1 MYVFVLNNGRDDIC
15 SCGSRP
21 RAKKGGVGGKVDLL
35 ALLAF
40 LLSVISSF
48 LPTVIERKFYK
59 KTNKNKQPIKKNRF
73 L

>member
-40 LLSVISSF
+40 LLSVISSL
-48 LPTVIERKFYK
+48 LPKRVVLNRYSTVILQGLA
-59 KTNKNKQPIKKNRF
+59 NVDQ
-73 L
+73 LS